1 MDAWLKKKPAATT
14 AASSTKA
21 ASGNNGDAPAAS
33 TSKAA
38 TSSSVFPK
46 INVKSTAAP
55 VGKESGVLCDGI
67 YADCMHVQDPA
78 RQPWV
83 EKYRPKSID
92 DVAAQDH
99 TVSVLRKTLGSANV
113 HLHHYPI

>member
-1 MDAWLKKKPAATT
+1 MKVMLM
-14 AASSTKA
+14 
-21 ASGNNGDAPAAS
+21 GY
-33 TSKAA
+33 
-38 TSSSVFPK
+38 
-46 INVKSTAAP
+46 
-55 VGKESGVLCDGI
+55 LL
-67 YADCMHVQDPA
+67 DPA

-113 HLHHYPI
+113 HLLAHPPPNSIFPS